1 MLAAAATR
9 FLCAF
14 CILRSKVRV
23 GVGARE
29 SPIVVDAGMMADD
42 MVSTH
47 HKGSRID
54 SPVVGDVGG
63 AV

>member
-1 MLAAAATR
+1 
-9 FLCAF
+9 
-14 CILRSKVRV
+14 LRSKVRV